1 MKMCPFS
8 QLFLG
13 NTKLMSPC
21 TDSNDQDAFRV
32 FVDRFSVPAPT
43 NAFDMPNTMEAVAL
57 AEQVILE
64 RMNQI
69 QAS

>member
-1 MKMCPFS
+1 
-8 QLFLG
+8 
-13 NTKLMSPC
+13 MSPC

>member
-1 MKMCPFS
+1 MTDFNLM
-8 QLFLG
+8 
-13 NTKLMSPC
+13 TKAELRAYIVAHP
-21 TDSNDQDAFRV
+21 NDQDAFRV

-64 RMNQI
+64 RMNQP
-69 QAS
+69 QAG